1 MMSWRGVCKEGR
13 QLCLLQT
20 HRCAGT
26 YSRSNLKDH
35 YQVLG
40 VGRKATSEE
49 IKNAFFTLSKK
60 CHPDS
65 DPANPLLHSQFV
77 RLNEAYRV
85 LSKHASRTQ
94 YDGVLDAIQR
104 ENWNLR
110 GRSPYKPSGPTNNWK
125 QSYQTDQ
132 GPYTRSTSQDH
143 ARYWSEFPPKEDWEE
158 STEKRRKSNATI
170 VLYCFLVGGL
180 SVFLHYELFSYA
192 AGSQLS
198 ISMMLAVIPR
208 QSRGIEVAALST
220 LCQRKPL
227 NRRKKR
233 SVTTLYWQKA
243 AQGTTRRAFRD
254 IRNKELDEQQ
264 IKILKFYNE
273 RKENA
278 RSVKGAAIVAKFGM
292 NLL

>member
-1 MMSWRGVCKEGR
+1 MMSWRGLCKEGR
-13 QLCLLQT
+13 QLCMLQT

-49 IKNAFFTLSKK
+49 IKNAFFALSKK

-65 DPANPLLHSQFV
+65 DPTNPLLHSQFV

-94 YDGVLDAIQR
+94 YDDVLDAIQR

-110 GRSPYKPSGPTNNWK
+110 GRSQYKPSGTTNNWK
-125 QSYQTDQ
+125 QSYQTEQ

-143 ARYWSEFPPKEDWEE
+143 ARYWSEFPPKGNWEE
-158 STEKRRKSNATI
+158 PTEERRRSNIAI
-170 VLYCFLVGGL
+170 VFYCFLVGGL
-180 SVFLHYELFSYA
+180 SVFVHFELF
-192 AGSQLS
+192 
-198 ISMMLAVIPR
+198 
-208 QSRGIEVAALST
+208 
-220 LCQRKPL
+220 
-227 NRRKKR
+227 
-233 SVTTLYWQKA
+233 
-243 AQGTTRRAFRD
+243 RAFRD
-254 IRNKELDEQQ
+254 VRNKELDEQQ
-264 IKILKFYNE
+264 MKILKFYNE

-278 RSVKGAAIVAKFGM
+278 RM
-292 NLL
+292 NGFNLQQEILQQKHEERLRQLYGRNLKDEAGK